1 VARVWQGF
9 GINFHYCISLCET
22 KIYALIRVFQCF
34 GREFSNSTRKQAI
47 NEVIMQ
53 KITRRAAKM
62 QGLDTYFTGK
72 LCKYGH
78 ISERRVS
85 DYQCLECP
93 HKAKKAKPKNEF
105 NLFEKFEDFMNE

>member
-1 VARVWQGF
+1 
-9 GINFHYCISLCET
+9 
-22 KIYALIRVFQCF
+22 
-34 GREFSNSTRKQAI
+34 
-47 NEVIMQ
+47 MQ

-93 HKAKKAKPKNEF
+93 HSAKPKKTKPKNEF
-105 NLFEKFEDFMNE
+105 EIMLNPFDDFMNE